1 MLCPDGSEELLA
13 DVSELRVGMVA
24 NVLNEYKGVLP
35 EDGQVFYSCIPVTS
49 YRDVAVKSGKYTG
62 WHENFEDAFNSLL
75 LPGVHMVSAPNVLN
89 DHLMDEPL
97 FFQADHHWT
106 PLAAYYLIER
116 MMQTQGVPVV
126 PYDEYDYLVSGFYNI
141 QGLGDPMDL
150 MYPLLPAHGN
160 VMRSGTEGEDAPII
174 VYNNES
180 YTAYLAGGNHVWTK
194 YTTGF
199 DTGRKA
205 LVIGDSF
212 TTAFIPY
219 LMPYYDEVHRADPRY
234 YNSALNGGTV
244 SELIAQY
251 GIDDVYI
258 ILSYDNGIDSDMS
271 SKTLEYLLYG

>member
-1 MLCPDGSEELLA
+1 
-13 DVSELRVGMVA
+13 
-24 NVLNEYKGVLP
+24 
-35 EDGQVFYSCIPVTS
+35 
-49 YRDVAVKSGKYTG
+49 
-62 WHENFEDAFNSLL
+62 
-75 LPGVHMVSAPNVLN
+75 
-89 DHLMDEPL
+89 
-97 FFQADHHWT
+97 
-106 PLAAYYLIER
+106 
-116 MMQTQGVPVV
+116 
-126 PYDEYDYLVSGFYNI
+126 
-141 QGLGDPMDL
+141 MDL

-180 YTAYLAGGNHVWTK
+180 YTAYLAGGNHMWTK